1 MTLWCPNYEAH
12 RTTGREDELPFPSV
26 QITEIYDPHPE
37 FSIEA
42 GRPPPTL
49 EEMKWVIALLLEFMS
64 REDLHEILE
73 TMADII
79 SPFQTSYLEPP
90 ALPPVVSSTEAVY
103 GDIVESPPFVINLDE
118 G

>member
-1 MTLWCPNYEAH
+1 MRLWCPNYEVH
-12 RTTGREDELPFPSV
+12 QTTGRKDELPFPLV

-37 FSIEA
+37 FSIEVD
-42 GRPPPTL
+42 RPPPTL
-49 EEMKWVIALLLEFMS
+49 EEMKWVIVWLLEFMS

-79 SPFQTSYLEPP
+79 SPFQTPYPEPP